1 MSNDD
6 VAAPT
11 ATEPTGGDIPAD
23 DPAALARASFAAG
36 KPIARPGARPGQ
48 RRQRTAAST
57 ATVTAPVAEP
67 VTERETTREREVP
80 RERPAPRPRAGA
92 STEAPET
99 VETAVDTTEAPERA
113 PRPPRAPRQPR
124 PRPAAPEGEDG
135 ATAERAQPR
144 PRTRRPATDDMPIGD
159 TERDAEDGGET
170 TGDDTGSTTSSARRR
185 RRRGGRGRG
194 RGGAARPAGTT
205 GDDVTLV
212 DEDTPEG
219 DSVQS
224 QRDDATPDE
233 TTTPAPARRRRS
245 GGTTSPQRETRPD
258 DGADED
264 EPKKPAART
273 RTRTRSGAAMAGSS
287 DEPKAEPRR
296 RSSAAAGSKPTAT
309 KSRAKAEPQT
319 KTEAK
324 TDGKKADAKK
334 AEPRARRTTRSREA
348 DVAAGGPTRLRSSR
362 SRTGGGRESG
372 PRTARGRRREQI
384 PIPPR
389 VTDKLMVITEHG
401 ERDQIAILEGRELV
415 QHYVTRSGAK
425 SMVGNVYLG
434 RVQNVLP
441 GMEAAFIDIGRGR
454 NGVLYA
460 GEVNYSPEDLEG
472 PAPRIENVL
481 KSGQAVM
488 VQVTKDP
495 MGGKGARLTAQISMP
510 GRFLVLAPDQDV
522 SGISRR
528 LNDDERKRLKGIL
541 KKIRPE
547 HHGVIVRTAAEGAPE
562 EAFTADLER
571 LVRTWE
577 DIQKKAKKA
586 KAPAELYEE
595 PELTVR
601 VVRDLFVD
609 EEFRGLVTDSQR
621 VYDKVM
627 EYVDDV
633 ATDLKPKVSLHTGK
647 LSAFEEYHV
656 VEQIYKALD
665 RKVWLPSGGYL
676 IIERTEAMTI
686 IDVNTGKSVGKT
698 NLEETV
704 KNTNLEA
711 AREAA
716 RQLRLR
722 DIGGIIVI
730 DFIDMLLEK
739 NKKEVE
745 DTMQE
750 ALAVD
755 KTRSQIF
762 EIGPLG
768 LMQVTRKRV
777 SGGLVESFS
786 ETCPTCEGRGIILTY
801 EA

>member
-1 MSNDD
+1 MAPRDD
-6 VAAPT
+6 GA
-11 ATEPTGGDIPAD
+11 GDAGAD
-23 DPAALARASFAAG
+23 GPAA
-36 KPIARPGARPGQ
+36 
-48 RRQRTAAST
+48 
-57 ATVTAPVAEP
+57 
-67 VTERETTREREVP
+67 
-80 RERPAPRPRAGA
+80 
-92 STEAPET
+92 
-99 VETAVDTTEAPERA
+99 
-113 PRPPRAPRQPR
+113 
-124 PRPAAPEGEDG
+124 
-135 ATAERAQPR
+135 
-144 PRTRRPATDDMPIGD
+144 
-159 TERDAEDGGET
+159 
-170 TGDDTGSTTSSARRR
+170 GDDGSGTTSSARRR

-194 RGGAARPAGTT
+194 RGGARPAGS
-205 GDDVTLV
+205 GDDVALV
-212 DEDTPEG
+212 DEDAPQG

-233 TTTPAPARRRRS
+233 ASSPAPARRRRT
-245 GGTTSPQRETRPD
+245 GGTTSPQRETPA
-258 DGADED
+258 ADAETA
-264 EPKKPAART
+264 KPAPRART
-273 RTRTRSGAAMAGSS
+273 RTRGGTAAAS
-287 DEPKAEPRR
+287 DSTAEPKAEPRR
-296 RSSAAAGSKPTAT
+296 RSASTASGAKSEAKGDAKPAAR
-309 KSRAKAEPQT
+309 SRAKPKAET
-319 KTEAK
+319 AAK
-324 TDGKKADAKK
+324 PGAKKSDTKK
-334 AEPRARRTTRSREA
+334 AEPRTRRAAGSREA
-348 DVAAGGPTRLRSSR
+348 DVAAGGPTRLRSTR
-362 SRTGGGRESG
+362 SRTGGGRDSG
-372 PRTARGRRREQI
+372 TRTARGRRREQI

-401 ERDQIAILEGRELV
+401 ERDQIAILEGRDLV

-510 GRFLVLAPDQDV
+510 GRYLVLAPDQEV

-528 LNDDERKRLKGIL
+528 LNEDERKRLKGIL

-562 EAFTADLER
+562 EAFSADLDR
-571 LVRTWE
+571 LVRSWE

-609 EEFRGLVTDSQR
+609 EEFRGLVTDSPR

-627 EYVDDV
+627 EYVNDI
-633 ATDLKPKVSLHTGK
+633 APDLKPKVSLHTGK
-647 LSAFEEYHV
+647 LPAFEEHHV
-656 VEQIYKALD
+656 VEQIHKALD

-686 IDVNTGKSVGKT
+686 VDVNTGKSVGKT

-750 ALAVD
+750 ALAID
-755 KTRSQIF
+755 KTRSQVF

-786 ETCPTCEGRGIILTY
+786 ETCPTCEGRGIILNY